1 MCRAGRLAIRAV
13 WKRIFMA
20 IDQVNCLFASSVRAA
35 RKPSLRMKQPF
46 CSRREFLAT
55 TLTAAGAVA
64 APVRLFAAEGS
75 VRIPVGFLGTGYS
88 HFKEKH
94 KTITES
100 PIWNLVGLCE
110 EDDAVRA
117 SSPAGAR
124 WLSAGELFAKAE
136 VVIVESAVQ
145 HHARDARRALLAGKH
160 VHVEK
165 PPADTLEG
173 FGELLRLAAQQKRLL
188 QVGYM
193 WRYNPGINAA
203 LEAARKGW
211 LGDVYLVRATMNTQ
225 AGPEQRREWA
235 RFRGGAMF
243 EQGCHLI
250 DPLIRL
256 LGRPTKVSP
265 YLKHSAGKDDL
276 LADNTVAV
284 FEFPRALGIITCAPL
299 QPNAGP
305 QRFFEILGTNGTAK
319 VQPLE
324 QPALTIDLGKA
335 AGPYSAGRQEV
346 KLPAYRRYADE
357 FAELASAIRE
367 QKALPFSIEAE
378 INVHEALMRACEM
391 I

>member
-1 MCRAGRLAIRAV
+1 MNSNLASCHR
-13 WKRIFMA
+13 
-20 IDQVNCLFASSVRAA
+20 
-35 RKPSLRMKQPF
+35 RK
-46 CSRREFLAT
+46 FLAT
-55 TLTAAGAVA
+55 TLALTGASLAPGLATAAGTT
-64 APVRLFAAEGS
+64 RL
-75 VRIPVGFLGTGYS
+75 IPVGFLGTGHS

-94 KTITES
+94 KLIAEAEGWHF
-100 PIWNLVGLCE
+100 IGLCE

-117 SSPAGAR
+117 KGPAGTR
-124 WLSAGELFAKAE
+124 WLSADDLFAKTE

-145 HHARDARRALLAGKH
+145 HHARDAKRALLAGKH
-160 VHVEK
+160 IHVEK

-173 FGELLRLAAQQKRLL
+173 FRELTEIASQRERLL

-211 LGDVYLVRATMNTQ
+211 LGEVYLVRATMNTQ
-225 AGPEQRREWA
+225 AGAEQRRDWA

-250 DPLIRL
+250 DPLVRL
-256 LGRPTKVSP
+256 LGKPLKVTP
-265 YLKHSAGKDDL
+265 HLKHSASVEDA

-284 FEFPRALGIITCAPL
+284 FEFPRALGVITSAPL

-305 QRFFEILGTNGTAK
+305 QRFFEILGTNGTAR

-324 QPALTIDLGKA
+324 PPALAIELAKA
-335 AGPYSAGRQEV
+335 AGPYAAGKQEV

-357 FAELASAIRE
+357 FAELAAAIRE
-367 QKALPFSIEAE
+367 RKALPFSTGEE
-378 INVHEALMRACEM
+378 LNVQEALMLACGM
-391 I
+391 M